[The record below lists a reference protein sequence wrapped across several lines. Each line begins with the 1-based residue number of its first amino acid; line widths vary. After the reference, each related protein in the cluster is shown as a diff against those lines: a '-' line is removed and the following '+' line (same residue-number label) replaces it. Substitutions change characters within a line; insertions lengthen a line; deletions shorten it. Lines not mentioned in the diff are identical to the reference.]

1 MKEDLNMWITAPGWI
16 NEHLQFMGN
25 FEVCLY
31 RVEATRALIIGGGMM
46 HVVPELDRQISAA
59 DKPDPSGLVIQ
70 HSHADHCGAVS
81 YLRWRYPGMEV
92 LASPYA
98 CDLFSREKVMRHIE
112 LANRNAVRV
121 SGEAFHCAEMGIECT
136 PFTVDRAVCEG
147 DVIELG
153 EGLEAHIM
161 EVPGHTRCS
170 IAVYIPA
177 WKMLFPSDAL
187 PVPVIYEGSI
197 HFKPSP
203 QYSYSSYMQSL
214 RRLEKLNF
222 DVMALEHH
230 GVFTGPLARDVLLKA
245 IVETGRTRELILGF
259 YRQTADRERTA
270 ALYVKEVMRKGLLS
284 FIDRETVMAA
294 GRAEVRSILR
304 DAGFADSLYGLKG
317 PVLK

>member
-222 DVMALEHH
+222 DVMALEPGDGRQKWSQDNRLRPTPERQDAQPPSDQHWDRLVPPRGGSPGGGVTGQAQQGEHH
-230 GVFTGPLARDVLLKA
+230 DSAAPGAPAARRSKA
-245 IVETGRTRELILGF
+245 RPRGRSRSSRPAGAA
-259 YRQTADRERTA
+259 YR
-270 ALYVKEVMRKGLLS
+270 
-284 FIDRETVMAA
+284 
-294 GRAEVRSILR
+294 
-304 DAGFADSLYGLKG
+304 
-317 PVLK
+317 